1 MTRIFRAAFAA
12 FLMAAVLAAGFGAA
26 ADTVTNAQADPAMG
40 AESADPVERILQNMT
55 LEEKVGQ
62 MFFATCPSKV
72 SSAVKAAQNY
82 QLGGYVLYAY
92 HFKNETPDS
101 VRENIQKYQDAS
113 SVPMLIAVDEE
124 GGTVTRVS
132 SFKAFRSSRFQSPM
146 KLYQKGGMDLIRSD
160 AREKAELLLSLGIN
174 VNLAP
179 IADVPEKKGDFIY
192 SRSMGTDPVLTSE
205 FITAVVEE
213 SNKAGIGL
221 MLKHFPGY
229 GNNKDT
235 HAGEVIDKRPL
246 ETFETRD
253 FLPFEAGAKA
263 GVGAVM
269 VSHNIVECFDAQYP
283 ASLTPL
289 TLQALR
295 ALGFDG
301 VAATDGL
308 DMKAV
313 KKYFSTSQAVVMAV
327 QAGNDMMM
335 MSKYKEGIEG
345 ILAAVADGRILESR
359 IDESVRRILKWKQ
372 ALGLIPAADGAE
384 TGAGESSN

>member
-1 MTRIFRAAFAA
+1 MIRILRAVLSVI
-12 FLMAAVLAAGFGAA
+12 LMAAVSAAGLGAA
-26 ADTVTNAQADPAMG
+26 ADSVKNAQAAPAIG
-40 AESADPVERILQNMT
+40 ASSADPVEQILQTMT

-72 SSAVKAAQNY
+72 STAVNAVENY
-82 QLGGYVLYAY
+82 QPGGFVMYAY
-92 HFKNETPDS
+92 HFKGETPDS
-101 VRENIQKYQDAS
+101 IRKSIQKYQDAS
-113 SVPMLIAVDEE
+113 KVPMLIAVDEE

-213 SNKAGIGL
+213 SNKAGLGL

-246 ETFETRD
+246 ETFEKRD

-295 ALGFDG
+295 GLGFDG

-313 KKYFSTSQAVVMAV
+313 KKYFSTKQAVVLAV

-335 MSKYKEGIEG
+335 MSKYQEGIKG
-345 ILAAVADGRILESR
+345 ILEAVGDGEILESR

-372 ALGLIPAADGAE
+372 ALGLIPAADSK
-384 TGAGESSN
+384 TTP

>member
-1 MTRIFRAAFAA
+1 MTRTIRAAFAVIL
-12 FLMAAVLAAGFGAA
+12 LMAALVLGMGAA
-26 ADTVTNAQADPAMG
+26 ADAVTNAQVDPTTG
-40 AESADPVERILQNMT
+40 AESADRVEQILQNMT
-55 LEEKVGQ
+55 IEEKVGQ

-72 SSAVKAAQNY
+72 SNAVNAVKEY
-82 QLGGYVLYAY
+82 ELGGFVLYAY
-92 HFKNETPDS
+92 HFKSGTPDS
-101 VRENIQKYQDAS
+101 VRENIEKYQDAS
-113 SVPMLIAVDEE
+113 KVPMLIAVDEE

-132 SFKAFRSSRFQSPM
+132 SFKAFRSSRFSSPM
-146 KLYQKGGMDLIRSD
+146 KLYEKGGMDLIRSD
-160 AREKAELLLSLGIN
+160 AREKAEFLLSLGIN

-179 IADVPEKKGDFIY
+179 VADVPEKKGDFIY

-235 HAGEVIDKRPL
+235 HAGEVVDRRSM
-246 ETFETRD
+246 ETFEARD

-263 GVGAVM
+263 CVGAVM
-269 VSHNIVECFDAQYP
+269 VSHNVVECFDAQYP

-313 KKYFSTSQAVVMAV
+313 KKYFTTKQAVVLAV

-345 ILAAVADGRILESR
+345 ILEAVADGEILESR

-372 ALGLIPAADGAE
+372 ALGLIPAGSDAP
-384 TGAGESSN
+384 SN